1 MALEKA
7 RCKKLVSQKNGQIR
21 NMESE
26 LDELR
31 TDSRSL
37 EIRVR
42 ALNNELQTYK
52 RGRPG
57 RYKTHNIPSSR
68 ESSRD
73 RNVRQASSDSR
84 ASRKTRPPVYRQS
97 TASSRYAIRPLLLK
111 YQFVTHTPFRLSQR
125 SRSRDPS
132 PAGSIRSRGS
142 AVSSIGS
149 SIGSHKSTTSKKST
163 SQKRFDPTAYIK
175 AKKEKEKDAHRRT
188 KRVRPPPKSST
199 NYHSRESSY
208 NSAKFSRYVYI
219 YILFLLSL
227 YL

>member
-111 YQFVTHTPFRLSQR
+111 Y
-125 SRSRDPS
+125 
-132 PAGSIRSRGS
+132 
-142 AVSSIGS
+142 
-149 SIGSHKSTTSKKST
+149 
-163 SQKRFDPTAYIK
+163 
-175 AKKEKEKDAHRRT
+175 
-188 KRVRPPPKSST
+188 
-199 NYHSRESSY
+199 
-208 NSAKFSRYVYI
+208 
-219 YILFLLSL
+219 
-227 YL
+227 